1 MPIGAPLRPRC
12 ARVLRDRVKQQLLP
26 MQEIFSGSSRN
37 RDLALELAG
46 GEQVDLSNLSEP

>member
-46 GEQVDLSNLSEP
+46 GEQVDLR